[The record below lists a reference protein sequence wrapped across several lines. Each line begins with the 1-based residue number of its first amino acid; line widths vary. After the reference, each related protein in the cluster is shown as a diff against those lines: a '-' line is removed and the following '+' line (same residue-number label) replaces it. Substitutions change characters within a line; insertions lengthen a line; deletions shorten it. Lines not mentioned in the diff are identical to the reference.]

1 MSPRSLA
8 RARRWALHARTRYRR
23 RHALARDSYLL
34 HLWTL
39 FGLALSN
46 GLLGIAVLTAPWT
59 GRAGRAR
66 CRRLAPVAA
75 PLLLYVAAL
84 VMAILDSHD
93 PARSLGALGEIF
105 SLATLVLAPLLLA
118 GLRQAR
124 LAVDGILWSSGVF
137 AVWGL
142 LQFVL
147 GYGDLDQRIRGPF
160 SHWMTFAGF
169 LLLAD
174 FLLIARLT
182 VRADARRRWYW
193 WALLSLLNV
202 ALVGSLT
209 RGAWVALAVTL
220 TALLAI
226 KAPRLLPAY
235 LPAGALFL
243 LLAPAPVVSRVVSIG
258 DLHYPSNYDRLCM
271 IEAGYQMVRQR
282 PLFGVGPDMVDELY
296 PYYRH
301 PTSPRPRVPHL
312 HNTFLQLAAE
322 RGLVSLAAYLWLMGA
337 VLWRAY
343 RGYRESMPADSGRA
357 ELLLGVILGLVAFHC
372 AGLFEDNWGDTE
384 VQRIVLLLAS
394 LPLVLGGRPG
404 RAGESLP

>member
-1 MSPRSLA
+1 MSQDTASRAYRFA
-8 RARRWALHARTRYRR
+8 RG
-23 RHALARDSYLL
+23 SYLL

-46 GLLGIAVLTAPWT
+46 GLLGLAALATPW
-59 GRAGRAR
+59 AAR
-66 CRRLAPVAA
+66 GNRERWRRLAPIAP

-84 VMAILDSHD
+84 LMAILGSHD
-93 PARSLGALGEIF
+93 PVQSLQALGEVF
-105 SLATLVLAPLLLA
+105 NLATLVLAPLLLA

-124 LAVDGILWSSGVF
+124 LAVDGILWGSGAF

-142 LQFVL
+142 VQFFVL

-160 SHWMTFAGF
+160 SHWMTFAGL

-182 VRADARRRWYW
+182 VRSDARRRWFW
-193 WALLSLLNV
+193 WALLVLLNV
-202 ALVGSLT
+202 ALVVSLT
-209 RGAWVALAVTL
+209 RGAWVALAITV
-220 TALLAI
+220 TALLAL

-235 LPAGALFL
+235 LPAAALFL

-258 DLHYPSNYDRLCM
+258 DLRYPSNYERLCM
-271 IEAGYQMVRQR
+271 LEAGFQMVRQQ

-296 PYYRH
+296 PLYRH
-301 PTSPRPRVPHL
+301 PTSQRPRAPHL

-322 RGLVSLAAYLWLMGA
+322 RGIVSLAAYLWLMGA
-337 VLWRAY
+337 ILWLAY
-343 RGYRESMPADSGRA
+343 RGYRRAGPGDVGRA
-357 ELLLGVILGLVAFHC
+357 ELLLGVLLGLVAFNC

-384 VQRIVLLLAS
+384 VQRVVLLLAA
-394 LPLVLGGRPG
+394 LPLVLSGSASED
-404 RAGESLP
+404 RAG